1 MMTLTSLRRFLVRWI
16 VIAAVW
22 WIISEGDGSSLWLGA
37 LVALAAAALSMSLRP
52 DGIPGLSPLGA
63 LRFAGYFLVNSVLGG
78 VDVAMRAL
86 KPSMPIDPRFVS
98 YPLRLTD
105 VSARVLFANTLS
117 LLPGTLS
124 AQLSGDT
131 LVVHAL
137 DCSGDVIGEIAQVE
151 ERVAGVFGIALAE
164 ASGGAV

>member
-1 MMTLTSLRRFLVRWI
+1 MTLTYMRRLLVRWA
-16 VIAAVW
+16 VIGAIW

-37 LVALAAAALSMSLRP
+37 LVALAGAALSLSLRP
-52 DGIPGLSPLGA
+52 DGVPGLSPLGA
-63 LRFAGYFLVNSVLGG
+63 LRFAGYFVVNSVLGG

-98 YPLRLTD
+98 YPLRLTN

-124 AQLSGDT
+124 VQLAGDT
-131 LVVHAL
+131 LVVHGL
-137 DCSGDVIGEIAQVE
+137 DCSGDVIGGIAEVE
-151 ERVAGVFGIALAE
+151 ERVAGVFGIVLAE
-164 ASGGAV
+164 ASGGAA